1 MCKKYIYLVFITVFL
16 NGCATPNLK
25 GDLGTLSRKADAV
38 LVGYSVEQMKGIL
51 GTPQS
56 YFVSPTNPDISYAHY
71 CLFGMFSVDPNGFFL
86 YKDTVYK
93 RVQTVTVKSRS
104 GGAYIT
110 DKDVAD
116 WNCYADVRVDWAR
129 IPISSVFRADEI
141 ARQARAAEVAEQ
153 KETRAAEKKE
163 QARLRASQLINKQYF
178 IDGLIIDHFQD
189 TAVNCVSGGFYQ
201 IKLKGSIGPDSS
213 FAIEKLLK
221 RSPNCLNENNE
232 IVSRT
237 SVVLNSL
244 GGLLK
249 DGYVM
254 GRAFR
259 TYDVKTVI
267 SSDDICASSCAVA
280 YLGGVERV
288 FEGNSRIM
296 FHSPYLPGFN
306 SRGQRTADC
315 DIGTASTQNLLIYYQ
330 TMTSVEQGQRLMNR
344 TMSYCSAE
352 DGWVVKGYDA
362 AELFGIA
369 TEI

>member
-1 MCKKYIYLVFITVFL
+1 MCKIYISIVFITVFL
-16 NGCATPNLK
+16 SGCVAPNLK
-25 GDLGTLSRKADAV
+25 GDLGALSRKSDAV
-38 LVGYSVEQMKGIL
+38 LVGYSVEQMIDIL
-51 GTPQS
+51 GTPQA
-56 YFVSPTNPDISYAHY
+56 YIFSPTNDDISYAHY
-71 CLFGMFSVDPNGFFL
+71 CFFGMFAEDPNGFFL

-93 RVQTVTVKSRS
+93 RVQKADEKSRS
-104 GGAYIT
+104 SGVYKT
-110 DKDVAD
+110 DNGSVD

-129 IPISSVFRADEI
+129 IPISSLFRADEI

-153 KETRAAEKKE
+153 KEARAAEKKE
-163 QARLRASQLINKQYF
+163 QARLRALQLINKQYF